1 MMSQMSHDMH
11 ETTSESQAEEGT
23 QPLFPASS
31 QPDDGSRP
39 VSLLMTFIL
48 LGFLA
53 LPFCEG
59 PSRAGARAG
68 EGLTRAVT
76 PDDSA
81 RTDGHVGLHLW
92 LRVASQSGP
101 NVIVMADLAHLR
113 EMDQAFDQIKA
124 AHGPLVA
131 AHVVHETARRMRAF
145 LGPSAGSRREDGGGF
160 LFVLPSCD
168 KARVREAARRI
179 RAAVDPRVRRSP
191 HAEPLAVSLGLGVV
205 SGEHWVSQGPV
216 AFEQVI
222 AGAQAQADLTGRHC
236 LELPA
241 DGLGFGTVRAQGIE
255 SRRPTVEPDQ
265 GAAMVTTGDSGGG
278 PA

>member
-1 MMSQMSHDMH
+1 
-11 ETTSESQAEEGT
+11 
-23 QPLFPASS
+23 
-31 QPDDGSRP
+31 
-39 VSLLMTFIL
+39 MTFIL

-59 PSRAGARAG
+59 ASRAGARTG
-68 EGLTRAVT
+68 EDPSRAA
-76 PDDSA
+76 PLDDST
-81 RTDGHVGLHLW
+81 RTDGRAGLHLW

-124 AHGPLVA
+124 AHGSLVA
-131 AHVVHETARRMRAF
+131 ARVIHETARRMRVF
-145 LGPSAGSRREDGGGF
+145 LGPSAGSRREDGKRF
-160 LFVLPSCD
+160 LFILQSCD
-168 KARVREAARRI
+168 KAGVREAARRI
-179 RAAVDPRVRRSP
+179 RAAVAPRVRRSP
-191 HAEPLAVSLGLGVV
+191 HAEPLAVTLGLGVV

-216 AFEQVI
+216 AFEQAI
-222 AGAQAQADLTGRHC
+222 TGAQAQADLTGRHC

-255 SRRPTVEPDQ
+255 SRRPTAEPGL
-265 GAAMVTTGDSGGG
+265 GAAVAITGDSGGG